1 MRSLL
6 IIIAF
11 IALMHLSVQAQYYS
25 SGNSPLS
32 SSKIVEQSSVNTVE
46 DSLQLIREKEWN
58 KHLIINSDSRV
69 DTLIQIH
76 REENLRK
83 NGIDGYR
90 IQIYQGTKDEAYQTK
105 ARFISLHEN
114 TKAYVSFDAPDF
126 KVRVGDFRTRSEAI
140 KLRQLIKDEFT
151 VLYIVEDVINFP
163 DLSVAETGN

>member
-6 IIIAF
+6 ITIAAV
-11 IALMHLSVQAQYYS
+11 ALMHLSAGAQFHS
-25 SGNSPLS
+25 TAISPSS
-32 SSKIVEQSSVNTVE
+32 SSKIVEQSSVNSEE

-69 DTLIQIH
+69 DSLIQIH
-76 REENLRK
+76 REENERK

-90 IQIYQGTKDEAYQTK
+90 VQIFQGTKDEAYQTK

-114 TKAYVSFDAPDF
+114 TKAYVLFQAPDF

-140 KLRQLIKDEFT
+140 KIKQQIKDEFA
-151 VLYIVEDVINFP
+151 VIYIVEDVINFP
-163 DLSVAETGN
+163 DLSVADLNN